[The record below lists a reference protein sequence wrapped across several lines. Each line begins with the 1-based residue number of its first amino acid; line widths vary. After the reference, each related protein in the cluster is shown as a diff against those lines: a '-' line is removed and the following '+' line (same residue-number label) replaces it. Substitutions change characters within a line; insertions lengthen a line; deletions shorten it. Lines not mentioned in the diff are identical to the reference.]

1 MPNQG
6 EQHIPVSF
14 ENGLNTTAVFQIAE
28 VSRPLVGV
36 GRVCEMGN
44 RVIFGASGGVIVN
57 LATGKETRFER
68 KEGVYT
74 FTIWIPPPELAPGFT
89 GQP

>member
-6 EQHIPVSF
+6 EQHIPVAF
-14 ENGLNTTAVFQIAE
+14 ENGVNTTAVFQIAE

-68 KEGVYT
+68 KEGVYI
-74 FTIWIPPPELAPGFT
+74 FTIWIPPPELAQGFT